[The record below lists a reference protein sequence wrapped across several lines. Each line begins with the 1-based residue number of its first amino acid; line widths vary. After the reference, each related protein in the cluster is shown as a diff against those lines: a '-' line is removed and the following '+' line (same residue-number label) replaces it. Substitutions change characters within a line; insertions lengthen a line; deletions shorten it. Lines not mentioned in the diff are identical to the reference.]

1 MLTPAT
7 FSGATVR
14 ELLEAAAAHKV
25 GIDRRWADAI
35 LSRPPRETAVET
47 VRFALDN
54 HELDEELVAILGH
67 LQTPEALPFYLDYI
81 RRNPL
86 DLTDNLASAIYPF
99 RHEALEPLLALYD
112 ELDEE
117 EAGDIAFLLA
127 AFRVRDER
135 VLKMLLDRLE
145 YDAGDGALCLG
156 LYGDPAARPALEA
169 ILGEVD
175 DDHLRQDIKGAI
187 AELDRPVQEEP
198 PDPIDLNEIFPE
210 RDYPDTSTLDNS
222 ELLEMLACDD
232 AELRFAA
239 AAGLINRDF
248 EDGEP
253 DALFEH
259 AKSDEDPKVRAK
271 CWEAL
276 SDEMEENDEIR
287 AVMTARLEDETAPLI
302 ERQGAL
308 VGLGRHSGD
317 LPIRKHAEEFY
328 RIPEARAAALA
339 AMWTSMDRSFR
350 PFFPP
355 HLDDADPDVRKQAIS
370 GVGYLGIHSSAER
383 LRELFDD
390 EEFRPNALFAYA
402 LCVRGDLSSPAR
414 VHSLLSKIEGAAG
427 GFAEEEKELV
437 QLALD
442 QRLILQNE
450 KPVFHPEPG
459 DELQPEPPA
468 PAITKVGRNDPCPCG
483 SGKKY
488 KKCHGA

>member
-1 MLTPAT
+1 MLTPAR
-7 FSGATVR
+7 FSDASVR

-25 GIDRRWADAI
+25 GIDRRWADAL
-35 LSRPPRETAVET
+35 LSRAPNETVAEM
-47 VRFALDN
+47 VRFAREN
-54 HELDEELVAILGH
+54 HELDEELVAILGR
-67 LQTPEALPFYLDYI
+67 LQTPEALPFLLDYI

-86 DLTDNLASAIYPF
+86 DLTDNLAAAIYPF
-99 RHEALEPLLALYD
+99 RHEALEPLLELCG

-117 EAGDIAFLLA
+117 ELSDIAFLLA

-169 ILGEVD
+169 MLGEVD

-187 AELDRPVQEEP
+187 AELDRPVVEEP
-198 PDPIDLNEIFPE
+198 PDPTDLNEIFPE
-210 RDYPDTSTLDNS
+210 RDYPDTSSLDTS
-222 ELLEMLACDD
+222 ELLEMLACED
-232 AELRFAA
+232 AELRFAG

-248 EDGEP
+248 EDGEA

-259 AKSDEDPKVRAK
+259 AESDEDPKVRAK

-276 SDEMEENDEIR
+276 SDEMEENDKIR
-287 AVMTARLEDETAPLI
+287 AAMTARLEDESAPLL

-308 VGLGRHSGD
+308 VGLGRRSGE
-317 LPIRKHAEEFY
+317 PPVRKYAEEFY

-370 GVGYLGIHSSAER
+370 GVGYLGIHGSAEK
-383 LRELFDD
+383 LREMFDD

-402 LCVRGDLSSPAR
+402 LCVRGDVSSPAR
-414 VHSLLSKIEGAAG
+414 VRTLLSKIEAAAG
-427 GFAEEEKELV
+427 GFSEEEKELV

-442 QRLILQNE
+442 QRLILQND
-450 KPVFHPEPG
+450 KPVFHPEPD
-459 DELQPEPPA
+459 DEPEPEPPTA
-468 PAITKVGRNDPCPCG
+468 PVTKVGRNDPCPCG